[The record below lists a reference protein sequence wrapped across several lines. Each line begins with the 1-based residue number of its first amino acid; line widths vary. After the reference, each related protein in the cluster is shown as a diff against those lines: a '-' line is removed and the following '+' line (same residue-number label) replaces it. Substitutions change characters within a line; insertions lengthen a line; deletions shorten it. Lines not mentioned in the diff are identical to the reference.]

1 MRGFHFHGVT
11 LPPEAESARQ
21 RVRVFLDEE
30 RRSNRYVPRRSS
42 WSTFDPEFSARAGAA
57 GLIGVTWPKEFGGQ
71 ELSSLSRFVITEEM
85 LAAGAPCGAHWIA
98 DRQSGPQILR
108 HGSERA
114 KRQILPQIARGQCF
128 FGIGMSEPGSGSDL
142 AAVRTRATK
151 CEGGWLVEGSKIWTT
166 NAHHVHYLIALVRT
180 GEPGP
185 DRHQGLTQLL
195 IDLSQPGVTIRPIK
209 DIGGHHEFNE
219 VFFNDYFVPD
229 DMMVGGEGDG
239 WSMVTSELAFERS
252 GPDRFLSDFRLL
264 VELVEHVGANPDQRQ
279 AMEIGRLVAHL
290 AALLRMS
297 TSIADLLD
305 QGKSPNTQAAL
316 VKDVGT
322 AFERDIPEVVRRL
335 VPLEASFEDEDPLSE
350 TQADV
355 LLRAP
360 SFTLRG
366 GTREI
371 LRSVIARGL
380 GLR

>member
-1 MRGFHFHGVT
+1 
-11 LPPEAESARQ
+11 
-21 RVRVFLDEE
+21 
-30 RRSNRYVPRRSS
+30 
-42 WSTFDPEFSARAGAA
+42 
-57 GLIGVTWPKEFGGQ
+57 
-71 ELSSLSRFVITEEM
+71 
-85 LAAGAPCGAHWIA
+85 
-98 DRQSGPQILR
+98 
-108 HGSERA
+108 
-114 KRQILPQIARGQCF
+114 
-128 FGIGMSEPGSGSDL
+128 
-142 AAVRTRATK
+142 
-151 CEGGWLVEGSKIWTT
+151 
-166 NAHHVHYLIALVRT
+166 VHYLIALVRT

-219 VFFNDYFVPD
+219 VFFNDYFVPN

-335 VPLEASFEDEDPLSE
+335 VPMEASFEDEDPLSE